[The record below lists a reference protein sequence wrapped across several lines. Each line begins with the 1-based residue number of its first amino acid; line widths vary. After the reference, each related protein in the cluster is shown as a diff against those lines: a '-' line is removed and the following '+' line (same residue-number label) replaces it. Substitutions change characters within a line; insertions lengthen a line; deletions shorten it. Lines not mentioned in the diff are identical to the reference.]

1 MKFLMIFLIHSL
13 LFDSVAPFYGYH
25 SPLRLDQLRS
35 LLKSKFRSHQ
45 FRERFRDAFQRGGQ
59 LESSSQQSSPV
70 KERIND
76 KFVKRL
82 SRPDQIESRILLDF
96 LADPSIFVTMLS
108 SLEQMYMT
116 FPFGFLLKPIVN
128 FFRVPNR
135 RRKRSP
141 FSSRNCLRF
150 KE

>member
-1 MKFLMIFLIHSL
+1 MNFLIIILIHSL
-13 LFDSVAPFYGYH
+13 LFDCVAPLYAPYA
-25 SPLRLDQLRS
+25 PLTIAQLRS
-35 LLKSKFRSHQ
+35 LLKSKFRSQ
-45 FRERFRDAFQRGGQ
+45 RLFRDAFQRGDHPENG
-59 LESSSQQSSPV
+59 PFR
-70 KERIND
+70 ERIND

-82 SRPDQIESRILLDF
+82 SRPDPIEPRILLDF

-141 FSSRNCLRF
+141 IIERLSG